1 MSVAPDALRA
11 DGICSQHGRLE
22 RLREPNPEELAK
34 EIAEAERNGDKLLVL
49 PGGLRVL
56 LKLYGREPA
65 AKE

>member
-1 MSVAPDALRA
+1 MKKPPPDLQALAKR
-11 DGICSQHGRLE
+11 RLE
-22 RLREPNPEELAK
+22 RLREPSPEELAK